1 MRLCPCICCTPTHLA
16 KYAAHGS
23 TAHQCRIQN
32 FGGFLVGPMVA
43 PRGTPGHMG
52 PRYPTMVDHSCAR
65 GRLKC
70 LSRAAPAVT
79 ARPCSKSVPGQKLVF
94 RGKIGENQP
103 AEPAVPGKILIK
115 NCYTF
120 GILTIFECSGV
131 VLEHFLRLFRGFEKA
146 K

>member
-1 MRLCPCICCTPTHLA
+1 MHMHNTKFWWI
-16 KYAAHGS
+16 
-23 TAHQCRIQN
+23 
-32 FGGFLVGPMVA
+32 FGGANGGA
-43 PRGTPGHMG
+43 ARHPRAHG

-79 ARPCSKSVPGQKLVF
+79 ARPCSKSVPEQKLVF

-103 AEPAVPGKILIK
+103 AEPAVPGKILVK

-120 GILTIFECSGV
+120 GILTIFECPGV
-131 VLEHFLRLFRGFEKA
+131 VLEHFLGLFRGGKKA